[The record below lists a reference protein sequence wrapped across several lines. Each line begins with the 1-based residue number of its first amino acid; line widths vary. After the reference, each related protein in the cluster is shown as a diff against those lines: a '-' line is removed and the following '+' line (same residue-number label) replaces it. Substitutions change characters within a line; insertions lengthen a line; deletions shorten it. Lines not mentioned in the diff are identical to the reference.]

1 MTQAVLV
8 TGASGFI
15 GRALVAELHARGRQ
29 VISAVRA
36 ASSNR
41 SNEVVVGEIG
51 PQTDWSGIMRDVEV
65 IVHAAGRAHVPR
77 EAANDVLSEFRRVN
91 VEGSRRLAL
100 QAAEFGA
107 KRIVFISS
115 IGVMGNDT
123 DGRAPFSVDD
133 VPAPKEHYAVSKL
146 EAEIALRQ
154 VADQAS
160 IEVVVV
166 RPPLVYGAMAPGN
179 FARLLRLIRSGWPL
193 PFGAVENCRSFVS
206 LGNLVD
212 LLVRCAD
219 MPIAAGQTF
228 LAADGQDISTPE
240 LLRKLAAAMGQPIRL
255 IPVPVSV
262 LRLAGRVSGRRD
274 ELERLICSLRID
286 IRHTCETLDWIP
298 PLDLEES
305 LRRAVD
311 GDIG

>member
-1 MTQAVLV
+1 LTPAVLV

-29 VISAVRA
+29 VMAAVRTP
-36 ASSNR
+36 SSDG
-41 SNEVVVGEIG
+41 NERVVGEIG
-51 PQTDWSGIMRDVEV
+51 PETDWSGIMRGVEV

-77 EAANDVLSEFRRVN
+77 GAAHDVLSEFRRVN

-100 QAAEFGA
+100 QAAECGA

-133 VPAPKEHYAVSKL
+133 APAPKEHYAVSKL
-146 EAEIALRQ
+146 EAEIALRE
-154 VADQAS
+154 VADQAN

-166 RPPLVYGAMAPGN
+166 RPPLVYGARAPGN
-179 FARLLRLIRSGWPL
+179 FTRLLRLIRSGWPL

-206 LGNLVD
+206 LENLVD
-212 LLVRCAD
+212 LLIRCAD
-219 MPIAAGQTF
+219 APAAAGQTF
-228 LAADGQDISTPE
+228 LVADGQDISTPE
-240 LLRKLAAAMGQPIRL
+240 LLRKLAAAMGQPLRL
-255 IPVPVSV
+255 IPVPMYV
-262 LRLAGRVSGRRD
+262 LRLAGRVAGRRD
-274 ELERLICSLRID
+274 ELQRLIGSLRIN

-311 GDIG
+311 CDVR